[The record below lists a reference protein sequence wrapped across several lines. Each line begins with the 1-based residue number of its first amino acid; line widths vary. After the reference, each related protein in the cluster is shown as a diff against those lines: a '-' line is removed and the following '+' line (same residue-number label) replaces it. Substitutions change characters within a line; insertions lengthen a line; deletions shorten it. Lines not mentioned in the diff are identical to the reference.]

1 MNISK
6 ENEHQIIFVG
16 EVMDR
21 NDPRMLGRVRAK
33 PIYSENFRD
42 IIDSIDST
50 YVRSDKLDLKQKYW
64 WTEKDKFI
72 FLPLLPFYISQV
84 PEKEEYVHLIYQ
96 NKKFLFD
103 NQFYIQGPFSSPM
116 NTDGETRPSSESILG
131 AGDRY
136 KLGINLKNNDGTP
149 MEGSTKGIFPEPGDN
164 ALLGRGSADVIV
176 KPEEVLIRAGKT
188 KTSDLSPNN
197 FPTAL
202 NNRGFLQISNFLS
215 TQVEGPRQT
224 SFSLR
229 KVVQKISRLII
240 WDITDLSNNV
250 NVFNGS
256 ITLYKMLDSTSATTE
271 NLKLESIDK
280 LSIGTDFGNALE
292 SVPIVNKTFD
302 EVVFIFNQFIDSL
315 FQGEVKLQNYT
326 VSGATNF
333 SDPNRF
339 PFAVIPSKIT
349 YQTAF
354 RFQTPNN
361 NNEIIEQNNFA
372 KFYDNIKVKNS
383 DYDTGFFI
391 VSANNDNIPAFNS
404 LSRPVSQ
411 DVTVIDVINSPITYS
426 VLGGQRIYLL
436 SHDSQGPKGRIDIPE
451 TIYGIEQ
458 DDFVKDGGIYEK
470 SYPTVRG
477 DELVKI
483 LRKMFEFVKGHVH
496 PIAVAPP
503 VPVSSG
509 NGQTTVEID
518 QLLANAESTVLNQE
532 IRIN

>member
-6 ENEHQIIFVG
+6 ENEHQILFVG

-21 NDPRMLGRVRAK
+21 NDPKMLGRVRAK
-33 PIYSENFRD
+33 PLYSENFRD
-42 IIDSIDST
+42 IIESIEPT
-50 YVRSDKLDLKQKYW
+50 YLRSDREDLKQEYW
-64 WTEKDKFI
+64 WTEKDKFV

-84 PEKEEYVHLIYQ
+84 PDKDEYVHLIYQ

-116 NTDGETRPSSESILG
+116 NTKFETQKSSEAILA
-131 AGDRY
+131 AGDRL
-136 KLGINLKNNDGTP
+136 KLGKNLKNNNGSY
-149 MEGSTKGIFPEPGDN
+149 MEGATSGIYPEPGDN

-176 KPEEVLIRAGKT
+176 KSEEVLIRAGKT

-197 FPTAL
+197 FPSAL

-215 TQVEGPRQT
+215 AQVEGPRQT
-224 SFSLR
+224 KFSLR
-229 KVVQKISRLII
+229 KVVQKIKRIII
-240 WDITDLSNNV
+240 WDITDLSNNF

-256 ITLYKMLDSTSATTE
+256 ISLYKMLDSTSATTE
-271 NLKLESIDK
+271 NIKLESIEK
-280 LSIGTDFGNALE
+280 LATGTDFGSVLE
-292 SVPIVNKTFD
+292 SIPIVNKTFD
-302 EVVFIFNQFIDSL
+302 EVIYIFNQFIDSL
-315 FQGEVKLQNYT
+315 FEGQVKFQNYP
-326 VSGATNF
+326 VSGTTNF
-333 SDPNRF
+333 SDPGRF
-339 PFAVIPSKIT
+339 PFVVIPSKIT

-354 RFQTPNN
+354 RFRSPNN
-361 NNEIIEQNNFA
+361 DNEIIEQNNFSR
-372 KFYDNIKVKNS
+372 FFDNIKVKNS
-383 DYDTGFFI
+383 DFDTGFFI
-391 VSANNDNIPAFNS
+391 VSANNDNLPTFNS
-404 LSRPVSQ
+404 LSRPISQ
-411 DVTVIDVINSPITYS
+411 DVTVIDVKDSPITYS
-426 VLGGQRIYLL
+426 ILGGQRIYLL

-458 DDFVKDGGIYEK
+458 EDFVKDGGIYDK

-496 PIAVAPP
+496 PIAPSPP

-518 QLLANAESTVLNQE
+518 QLLANAENTMLNQE